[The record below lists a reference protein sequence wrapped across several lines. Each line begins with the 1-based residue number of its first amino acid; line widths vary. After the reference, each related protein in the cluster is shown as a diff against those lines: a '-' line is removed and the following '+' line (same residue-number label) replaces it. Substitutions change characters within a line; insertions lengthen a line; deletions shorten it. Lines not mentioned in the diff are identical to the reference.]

1 MPTPSVGD
9 YADTEDGEGVGGKMT
24 LPRAVI
30 FGCAGPDLTPDERAF
45 FRDADPLGFILFARN
60 VDTPARTQRLV
71 DDLRSCVARAEAPVL
86 VDQEGGRVARLRP
99 PHWRK
104 APPARLLGE
113 LYARDPE
120 CGLEATRLNS
130 RLLAA
135 DLVSIGADV
144 DCLPVLDIA
153 FPETHAVIGDRAYA
167 SQPEP
172 VAALGRAAAEGLMA
186 EGVMP
191 VIKHIPGHGR
201 STADSHHSLPTV
213 SASRELLERTDF
225 LPFKL
230 LSDLPW
236 AMTGHLLFEEVDP
249 TAAITVSPSGVTE
262 VIRGHIGFDGLL
274 LSDDLSMQ
282 ALGGSLGGRAA
293 RALAAGC
300 DIALH
305 CNGQMTEMV
314 DVAARSGPMTERGGR
329 RFEAGRHVLARRRD
343 PLGRAGLAEAA
354 RRVAALLPEWG

>member
-1 MPTPSVGD
+1 M
-9 YADTEDGEGVGGKMT
+9 
-24 LPRAVI
+24 RAVI
-30 FGCAGPDLTPDERAF
+30 FGCAGPDLTADERAF

-60 VDTPARTQRLV
+60 VDTPERTRRLTEE
-71 DDLRSCVARAEAPVL
+71 LRSSVARADAPVL
-86 VDQEGGRVARLRP
+86 IDQEGGRVARLRP

-104 APPARLLGE
+104 APPARVLGE
-113 LYARDPE
+113 LYERDPE
-120 CGLEATRLNS
+120 RGLEATRLNS

-135 DLVSIGADV
+135 DVASIGCDV

-167 SQPEP
+167 DRPEP

-191 VIKHIPGHGR
+191 VIKHMPGHGR
-201 STADSHHSLPTV
+201 ATVDSHASLPRV
-213 SASRELLERTDF
+213 ALSRETLERTDF

-230 LSDLPW
+230 LADLPW
-236 AMTGHLLFEEVDP
+236 GMTAHVLYEAIDPAAAMT
-249 TAAITVSPSGVTE
+249 VSARGVKD
-262 VIRGHIGFDGLL
+262 VVRGHIGFDGLL

-282 ALGGSLGGRAA
+282 ALGGTLGERAA

-305 CNGQMTEMV
+305 CNGRMDEMVEVSGRTGSMTE
-314 DVAARSGPMTERGGR
+314 AAQR
-329 RFEAGRHVLARRRD
+329 RFEAGRRILARHHD
-343 PLGRAGLAEAA
+343 PLGR
-354 RRVAALLPEWG
+354 

>member
-1 MPTPSVGD
+1 MS
-9 YADTEDGEGVGGKMT
+9 
-24 LPRAVI
+24 RAVI
-30 FGCAGPDLTPDERAF
+30 FGCAGPDLSADERAF

-60 VDTPARTQRLV
+60 VDTPERTRRLV
-71 DDLRSCVARAEAPVL
+71 DDLRSSVARADAPVL

-120 CGLEATRLNS
+120 HGLEATRLNS

-135 DLVSIGADV
+135 DLATVGADV
-144 DCLPVLDIA
+144 DCLPVLDLA
-153 FPETHAVIGDRAYA
+153 RPETHAAIGDRSYA
-167 SQPEP
+167 DRPEV
-172 VAALGRAAAEGLMA
+172 VAALGRAAAEGLA
-186 EGVMP
+186 TEGVMP
-191 VIKHIPGHGR
+191 VIKHMPGHGR
-201 STADSHHSLPTV
+201 ATVDSHHSMPHV
-213 SASRELLERTDF
+213 SAARDVLERTDF

-236 AMTGHLLFEEVDP
+236 GMTGHLLFEAVDP
-249 TAAITVSPSGVTE
+249 AAAITVSARGVTE

-282 ALGGSLGGRAA
+282 ALGGSLGERAA

-305 CNGQMTEMV
+305 CNGQMDEMTEIV
-314 DVAARSGPMTERGGR
+314 DRTGPMTAAAER
-329 RFEAGRHVLARRRD
+329 RFEV
-343 PLGRAGLAEAA
+343 GRAFLVRHRAQAGMADLAEAG
-354 RRVAALLPEWG
+354 RRLATLLPEWG

>member
-1 MPTPSVGD
+1 MSR
-9 YADTEDGEGVGGKMT
+9 
-24 LPRAVI
+24 PRAAI
-30 FGCAGPDLTPDERAF
+30 FGCSGPDITPEERAF

-60 VDTPARTQRLV
+60 VDTPERTRRLV
-71 DDLRSCVARAEAPVL
+71 EDLRSSVARADAPVL
-86 VDQEGGRVARLRP
+86 IDQEGGRVARLRQ

-104 APPARLLGE
+104 APPARLFGD

-120 CGLEATRLNS
+120 RGLEAARLNS

-135 DLVSIGADV
+135 DVASVGCDV

-167 SQPEP
+167 DRPEP
-172 VAALGRAAAEGLMA
+172 VAALGRAAAEGLLA

-201 STADSHHSLPTV
+201 ATVDSHESLPTV
-213 SASRELLERTDF
+213 SASLELLERTDF
-225 LPFKL
+225 VPFRL
-230 LSDLPW
+230 LADLPW
-236 AMTGHLLFEEVDP
+236 AMTGHLLFEAVDP
-249 TAAITVSPSGVTE
+249 AACITVSARGVRE

-300 DIALH
+300 DVALH
-305 CNGQMTEMV
+305 CNGRMAEMTEIAGQTGAMSE
-314 DVAARSGPMTERGGR
+314 AAGR
-329 RFEAGRHVLARRRD
+329 RFDAGRGFLARASD
-343 PLGRAGLAEAA
+343 PAGKAGLADAA
-354 RRVAALLPEWG
+354 RRMAALLPEWG